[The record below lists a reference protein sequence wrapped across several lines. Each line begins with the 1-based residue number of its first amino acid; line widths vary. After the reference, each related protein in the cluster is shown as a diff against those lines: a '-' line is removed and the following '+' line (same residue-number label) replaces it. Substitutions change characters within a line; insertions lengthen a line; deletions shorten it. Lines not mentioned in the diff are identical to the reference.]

1 MSHLVGDLKY
11 LLNIRVQKSW
21 RAIFRPATE
30 CVIVAVGRNDF
41 RSIGLLGVFGQCL
54 FCASG
59 CLLQVQEL
67 AFDLVG
73 SAIP

>member
-1 MSHLVGDLKY
+1 MVT
-11 LLNIRVQKSW
+11 SW
-21 RAIFRPATE
+21 RGFEGADDAFDADP
-30 CVIVAVGRNDF
+30 G
-41 RSIGLLGVFGQCL
+41 GLLEVAGYSQRGYDHGQVSLDLDCWVFFGQCL